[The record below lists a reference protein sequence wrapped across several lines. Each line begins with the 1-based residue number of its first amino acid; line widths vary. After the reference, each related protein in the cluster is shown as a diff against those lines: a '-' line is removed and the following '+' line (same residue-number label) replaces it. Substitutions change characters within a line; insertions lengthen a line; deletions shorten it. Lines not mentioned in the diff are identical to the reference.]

1 MADCADTTFYLLQ
14 PFEHATVAGCTDC
27 TLVVGA
33 VAGLL
38 HVVDCERTT
47 ITSASRRA
55 VVTNSSDVLNC
66 LFTPSPPLLV
76 GDNRGAQFAP
86 YNTHYDGL
94 AEDLLATGLAAVLRS
109 RDGGGGG
116 GGSSVA
122 GESAASPTR
131 SGRGGGAGH
140 SATSA
145 LQCASNKWKVPTEL
159 SRIEV
164 PALPAPG
171 SVGGGAGPASPGSAA
186 GGPGPS
192 SHDPPL
198 SPGADEKASFG
209 GANDS
214 AVRAPVLLPPSEFE
228 IVLVPVESDE
238 ARVRRLLLREA
249 EAERRR
255 EGAAGDGDDDGVAG
269 ADGASSSAS
278 RSKSS
283 GGTPPPPRPESD
295 YCRALAEIISSS
307 PFSMP
312 SEYERRV
319 VSKAERVRSIQA
331 AMAELDGEAR
341 AALDEEIGRG
351 FQDWL
356 VTSGNMR
363 QVLDLIHLEKRVG
376 S

>member
-1 MADCADTTFYLLQ
+1 MQTALT
-14 PFEHATVAGCTDC
+14 PS
-27 TLVVGA
+27 
-33 VAGLL
+33 
-38 HVVDCERTT
+38 CETGT
-47 ITSASRRA
+47 HIIENTQ

-86 YNTHYDGL
+86 YNTHYEGL

-116 GGSSVA
+116 GSSVA

-131 SGRGGGAGH
+131 SSRGH
-140 SATSA
+140 SASGAHPSSSSA
-145 LQCASNKWKVPTEL
+145 LQCASNKWKVPAEL
-159 SRIEV
+159 SRIEM

-171 SVGGGAGPASPGSAA
+171 SVGGGAGPASPGGTAGAAA
-186 GGPGPS
+186 GGAGASPS
-192 SHDPPL
+192 ETPL

-209 GANDS
+209 GTNDA

-228 IVLVPVESDE
+228 ILLVPVESDE

-249 EAERRR
+249 EAERGR
-255 EGAAGDGDDDGVAG
+255 ENAAGDGGDDDGAPAEPPGG
-269 ADGASSSAS
+269 ADRGDGATSSSAS

-295 YCRALAEIISSS
+295 YCRALAEVISSS

-319 VSKAERVRSIQA
+319 VSRAERVRSIQA
-331 AMAELDGEAR
+331 AMAEMDEGAR
-341 AALDEEIGRG
+341 AALDAEIGRG

-363 QVLDLIHLEKRVG
+363 QVLDLIHLEKRAG